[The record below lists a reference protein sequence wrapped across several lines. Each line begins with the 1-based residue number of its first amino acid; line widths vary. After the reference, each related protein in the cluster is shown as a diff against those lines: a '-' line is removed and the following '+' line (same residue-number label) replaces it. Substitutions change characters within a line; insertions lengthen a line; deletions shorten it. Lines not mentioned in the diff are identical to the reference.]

1 MFYQKRNDIGSVRR
15 GRVTVRDFSGGI
27 NGRKDE
33 ENLSVGECAFS
44 YNFRYDGGTL
54 KDGGGVKKADFG
66 IGPLFAENTTP
77 TRLYF
82 YKRYNATSGKYEEY
96 LMAYCNDGF
105 IYKAGESDA
114 TFTKVTDLKFDSTP
128 YAVAYNYKSDDVMI
142 FSAGSTLKIYDGE
155 SVTDADDVPSVTSMC
170 IHSERL
176 FATENGTKTSLWF
189 SDDFDPLNWKVSL
202 DEAGFI
208 DIREGAGSLLK
219 VLSFAGYVYAFANYG
234 IVRVSASGDQ
244 TGFSVDGIAASS
256 GRIYGESIAICGD
269 RIIYLA
275 EDGFYSFSGGSPS
288 RIMTK
293 LDGKLENADN
303 SDAKGCYFNGE
314 YYCKLYIRGD
324 TGLNE
329 AIIRYDIHNGNIV
342 VMKGTDVKDFIVFG
356 GENKFRMLFLV
367 KGVNTPG
374 MLSDRAENFSKPLN
388 KHWVSGKSDLGRTDK
403 KCMTAVSLRTLTD
416 IDVTVESE
424 RGSRLLHFFGSKE
437 RQKKAVGLKG
447 DTFVFTIDCHVPG
460 ARISA
465 VEIEY
470 EY

>member
-1 MFYQKRNDIGSVRR
+1 MFYAKKNAIGSVRR
-15 GRVTVRDFSGGI
+15 AKVTIRDFSGGV
-27 NGRKDE
+27 NGKKDE

-66 IGPLFAENTTP
+66 TGPLFAENTTP

-82 YKRYNATSGKYEEY
+82 YKKYNATSEKYEEY
-96 LMAYCNDGF
+96 LMVYCTDGF
-105 IYKAGESDA
+105 IYKAGETDS
-114 TFTKVTDLKFDSTP
+114 TFTKVDDLKFTAAP
-128 YAVAYNYKSDDVMI
+128 YAVEYNYKSDDVMI
-142 FSAGSTLKIYDGE
+142 FSAGSALKIYDGE
-155 SVTDADDVPSVTSMC
+155 NVTDAEDVPSITSMC
-170 IHSERL
+170 VHSERL
-176 FATENGTKTSLWF
+176 FATESGTKTSLWF

-219 VLSFAGYVYAFANYG
+219 VLSFGGYVYVFANYG

-244 TGFSVDGIAASS
+244 TEFSVDGIAASS
-256 GRIYGESIAICGD
+256 GRIYGESIAISGD

-275 EDGFYSFSGGSPS
+275 EDGFYSFSGGTPA

-293 LDGKLENADN
+293 LDGKLENVDN

-314 YYCKLYIRGD
+314 YYCKMYMRGD
-324 TGLNE
+324 SGLCE
-329 AIIRYDIHNGNIV
+329 VMVRYDIHNGNIAII
-342 VMKGTDVKDFIVFG
+342 KGADVKDFIVAG
-356 GENKFRMLFLV
+356 GESKARMLFLV
-367 KGVNTPG
+367 KGINTAG
-374 MLSDRAENFSKPLN
+374 TLSERAENFSKPLN
-388 KHWVSGKSDLGRTDK
+388 KHWVSGKSDLGKTDK
-403 KCMTAVSLRTLTD
+403 KCVTALSLRTVTD
-416 IDVTVESE
+416 IDVTVRSE

-447 DTFVFTIDCHVPG
+447 DTFTFSIDCNVPG